1 MNRLFAITARMALTT
16 RVLKTSALTT
26 SILMTSALAA
36 SVQAAPSAKPA
47 TTAAPAN
54 TTPAQAAAPV
64 ATQSDVIGSKEAPGV
79 FNIVPWKDKPAQIP
93 KKEISTSI
101 LRETLQPLDR
111 DVLLREIEFH
121 RSIDQP

>member
-1 MNRLFAITARMALTT
+1 MIMNRLFAIPASM
-16 RVLKTSALTT
+16 
-26 SILMTSALAA
+26 ILAA
-36 SVQAAPSAKPA
+36 SVQAAPAAKPA
-47 TTAAPAN
+47 SGI
-54 TTPAQAAAPV
+54 TTPAPT

-121 RSIDQP
+121 RSIEQP

>member
-1 MNRLFAITARMALTT
+1 MNRLLALTLVCMT
-16 RVLKTSALTT
+16 
-26 SILMTSALAA
+26 LMTSAY
-36 SVQAAPSAKPA
+36 AAPPTKPA
-47 TTAAPAN
+47 STAVAAPA
-54 TTPAQAAAPV
+54 ASPV

-79 FNIVPWKDKPAQIP
+79 FNIVPWKDKASQIS

-121 RSIDQP
+121 RSIEKP

>member
-1 MNRLFAITARMALTT
+1 MNKLFA
-16 RVLKTSALTT
+16 
-26 SILMTSALAA
+26 MTVCMTLAT
-36 SVQAAPSAKPA
+36 SVQAAPAAKPA
-47 TTAAPAN
+47 SGTATTTAA
-54 TTPAQAAAPV
+54 TTTAAATPAPV

-79 FNIVPWKDKPAQIP
+79 FNIVPWKDKATQIQ

-121 RSIDQP
+121 RSITTP